1 MANDKIREAEE
12 KLRHAQRDILEA
24 EEALRQ
30 ADAARAEP
38 AAREPAPEPAPV
50 ASQPTAPAQA
60 TPKPQPAPEGKWRV
74 EFERE
79 NCIGAG
85 ACVAANADFWS
96 IDEDG
101 KATLK
106 SAVYDQAKQRW
117 VLYLDDEKQLQ
128 KQRDAAGVCPVNV
141 IHIIGPDGHQEI

>member
-1 MANDKIREAEE
+1 M
-12 KLRHAQRDILEA
+12 
-24 EEALRQ
+24 
-30 ADAARAEP
+30 
-38 AAREPAPEPAPV
+38 
-50 ASQPTAPAQA
+50 
-60 TPKPQPAPEGKWRV
+60 GKWRV

-96 IDEDG
+96 IDQDG

-106 SAVYDQAKQRW
+106 SATYDEAKKRW
-117 VLYLDDEKQLQ
+117 VLELDDDAQLQ

-141 IHIIGPDGHQEI
+141 IHVIDPDGKQEI